1 MTQSA
6 YLQHINDVL
15 ATRRKRNAKIKK
27 AITMVAVTASILA
40 LPVSITIRD
49 NARLAE
55 WESTREVRLVRVQS
69 GDSVDGYWAENAPSW
84 MDRSDYREEFKQ
96 LNDCDSC
103 YLYEGQFVKIYTEG
117 GN

>member
-6 YLQHINDVL
+6 YLEHLNDVL

-40 LPVSITIRD
+40 LPVGITIQD
-49 NARLAE
+49 HARLAE

-69 GDSVDGYWAENAPSW
+69 GDSVDAYWAEYAPAW
-84 MDRSDYREEFKQ
+84 MNREDYRAEFKE
-96 LNDCDSC
+96 LNNTSSC
-103 YLYEGQFVKIYTEG
+103 YLYEGDFVKVYTTAD
-117 GN
+117 